1 MRQQRHLMYRSLEF
15 TRASVRNKDQKL
27 IHFARNK
34 LRENRDGKNNQNV
47 QLADTIFN
55 KGLKKQ
61 DGYAI
66 KDKQT
71 NGGKCMI
78 CNFIR

>member
-1 MRQQRHLMYRSLEF
+1 MERTIRTH
-15 TRASVRNKDQKL
+15 K
-27 IHFARNK
+27 
-34 LRENRDGKNNQNV
+34 
-47 QLADTIFN
+47 LADTIFN